1 MRPAK
6 QTILEVLSRG
16 IPRRGLPPVCYRAS
30 SELPRWPHNIRTGT
44 RATYVRRLSGC
55 FAIKS
60 REGHRL
66 CCYFCSRMCP
76 LSLKGRAARWAGQE
90 ATTKSKDVREIK
102 A

>member
-60 REGHRL
+60 REGHRNVL
-66 CCYFCSRMCP
+66 LLLQPHVSAFAERPGGKGGQGRKQQQKVRMCE
-76 LSLKGRAARWAGQE
+76 R
-90 ATTKSKDVREIK
+90 
-102 A
+102 